1 MAKYLKS
8 DQISFDDI
16 IKYNHDE
23 TLIYL
28 RFYKRIDSG
37 LLRSEKPKNPRIEFY
52 FTEKED
58 SIQSRTIIDEK
69 D

>member
-1 MAKYLKS
+1 
-8 DQISFDDI
+8 
-16 IKYNHDE
+16 
-23 TLIYL
+23 
-28 RFYKRIDSG
+28 
-37 LLRSEKPKNPRIEFY
+37 LRSEKPKNPRIEFY